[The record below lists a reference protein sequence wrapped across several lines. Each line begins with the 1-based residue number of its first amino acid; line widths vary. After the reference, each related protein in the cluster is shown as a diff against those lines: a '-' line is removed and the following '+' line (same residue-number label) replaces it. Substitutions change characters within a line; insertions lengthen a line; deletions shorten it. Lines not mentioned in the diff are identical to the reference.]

1 MLTKN
6 DIKLIKNLRTK
17 KHRILNGMFIVEG
30 RKSIIDFIDS
40 GYSLVKLFS
49 VIQKK

>member
-17 KHRILNGMFIVEG
+17 KHRILNGMFIVEEEN
-30 RKSIIDFIDS
+30 
-40 GYSLVKLFS
+40 
-49 VIQKK
+49 Q